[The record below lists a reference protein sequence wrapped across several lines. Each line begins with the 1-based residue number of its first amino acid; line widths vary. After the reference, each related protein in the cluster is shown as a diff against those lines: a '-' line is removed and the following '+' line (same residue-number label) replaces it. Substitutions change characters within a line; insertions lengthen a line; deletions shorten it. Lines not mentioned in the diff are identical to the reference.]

1 MILVATLPSI
11 HPLMR
16 SARVE
21 AVHAAPGSA
30 LAPGAKLLDLRVD
43 LSLAVT
49 HDCPPVTYH
58 RIALRERAWLRR
70 LEVAA
75 GDEVANG
82 AVVAVFSTEP
92 DEPLDVT
99 PGRAVRVSV
108 AGILHEPDWWGDE
121 PSR

>member
-1 MILVATLPSI
+1 MILVATVPSI

-21 AVHAAPGSA
+21 AVHAVPGTA

-43 LSLAVT
+43 LSLAVA

-58 RIALRERAWLRR
+58 RIALRERVWLRR

-75 GDEVANG
+75 GDEVATG
-82 AVVAVFSTEP
+82 AVVAVFSNEP
-92 DEPLDVT
+92 DEPLDAAA
-99 PGRAVRVSV
+99 GRAVRVSV
-108 AGILHEPDWWGDE
+108 AGILNEPDWWRDE

>member
-21 AVHAAPGSA
+21 AVHAVPGTA

-43 LSLAVT
+43 LSLAVA

-70 LEVAA
+70 FEVTAGDDVAA
-75 GDEVANG
+75 G
-82 AVVAVFSTEP
+82 AVVALFSTGP
-92 DEPLDVT
+92 DESLDAP

-108 AGILHEPDWWGDE
+108 AGILHEPDWWRDE
-121 PSR
+121 PSP